1 MSCQQLLTVVKN
13 PFYRLLPP
21 AASPAPTK
29 KKKKILVIL
38 PTKNLI
44 KVCNIKNNEDS
55 TWFSD
60 SESIPFKVNSLKFLS
75 DPSETIYCL
84 FKNLMCL

>member
-21 AASPAPTK
+21 AASPAPT